1 RDAIMDQIVFTCKK
15 CGRPLVA
22 TVAMKT
28 RKCAACGAVNPI
40 HAFRREHPVPISEAA
55 GVATAKAKKTEE
67 PGKPQVIK
75 RRTAKPGN
83 ADGDEP

>member
-1 RDAIMDQIVFTCKK
+1 MVDRIVFTCRK

-28 RKCAACGAVNPI
+28 RKCAACGALNPI
-40 HAFRREHPVPISEAA
+40 HAVRRERPVPISEAA
-55 GVATAKAKKTEE
+55 SVATAKARKTEE
-67 PGKPQVIK
+67 PGKPAVIR

-83 ADGDEP
+83 VDGDDP

>member
-1 RDAIMDQIVFTCKK
+1 MDRIILMCKK

-28 RKCAACGAVNPI
+28 RKCAACGAINPI

-55 GVATAKAKKTEE
+55 DVATAKAKKTEE
-67 PGKPQVIK
+67 PGKPAVIK
-75 RRTAKPGN
+75 RRIVKQNET
-83 ADGDEP
+83 DGEDP